1 VGKLPESIE
10 LALFPEEK
18 FQSRD
23 RQCPGQHIELSAPYG
38 ERPDSV
44 LLIESVKEF
53 FGTG

>member
-1 VGKLPESIE
+1 VGRRRESIE
-10 LALFPEEK
+10 LSLFPEEK

-23 RQCPGQHIELSAPYG
+23 RQCAGQHIEVSAPYG